1 MTIIK
6 TLTAGD
12 LFWQQ
17 ALSLSF
23 LHFSVR
29 MIFWDRQS
37 GFAASVFI
45 RDAPSPSKGG
55 SLDRDLVQE
64 TSPDSQRK
72 SASADIEFDTTT
84 LDIPTASEGVT

>member
-1 MTIIK
+1 MTIIM
-6 TLTAGD
+6 TLTAGN

-23 LHFSVR
+23 LYFSTR
-29 MIFWDRQS
+29 ITYWNRQAGS
-37 GFAASVFI
+37 AASVFT
-45 RDAPSPSKGG
+45 RDAPSQSKGG
-55 SLDRDLVQE
+55 SLDRDLSQK

-84 LDIPTASEGVT
+84 LDIPDASEGVT